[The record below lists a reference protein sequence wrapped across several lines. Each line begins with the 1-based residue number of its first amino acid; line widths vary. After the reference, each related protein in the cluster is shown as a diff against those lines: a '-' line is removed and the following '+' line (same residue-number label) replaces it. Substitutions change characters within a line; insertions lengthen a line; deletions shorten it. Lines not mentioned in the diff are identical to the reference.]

1 MARVWI
7 EDRST
12 QKDYIAAM
20 EKWRAAK
27 RAGSKRA
34 APGRWRVRWYDPN
47 GDPKAKTFG
56 TLPAAEKHQQDTLDR
71 LDKGTYRDP
80 KQGKT
85 LFSEVA
91 AGWFGALRRPGER
104 TRDDYRELLD
114 LYVLPK
120 WGTWPVASIRW
131 ENVSEWLT
139 ELCNAPGK
147 RGKPLSPARIAKI
160 HLVFGMVLKYAVRTG
175 KIATSP
181 AVDHELP
188 QDEDDDDHVYLT
200 HDQLE
205 ALAAAA
211 GEYALLMLVLAYCG
225 IRWGEVSALKA
236 GRVQAS
242 TRRLRIVQAYTRKRG
257 GGLLLKDVK
266 NHEKRSVPLLGSLVA
281 DLRDALKG
289 KGRDALL
296 FTGRDGE
303 PMGYWEFRSAI
314 FDPAVKAA
322 GLDGLGLTPHKLR
335 HTAAS
340 LAIAAGAD
348 VKVVQQMLGHKSAA
362 MTLDVY
368 GHLFPDRLDEVAN
381 ALDAGRASA
390 LAARTALAA

>member
-7 EDRST
+7 EDRAT
-12 QKDYIAAM
+12 QKDYVAAM
-20 EKWRAAK
+20 VKWRAAK
-27 RAGSKRA
+27 KAGSKRA
-34 APGRWRVRWYDPN
+34 EPGRWRVRWYDPD
-47 GDPKAKTFG
+47 GAPKAKTFG
-56 TLPAAEKHQQDTLDR
+56 KLPAAEKHQQETLER

-85 LFSEVA
+85 LFSDVA
-91 AGWFGALRRPGER
+91 AAWFGSLRRPGER
-104 TRDDYRELLD
+104 TKDDYRELLD

-120 WGTWPVASIRW
+120 WGTWPIASIRW
-131 ENVSEWLT
+131 EQVSEWLT
-139 ELCNAPGK
+139 ALCNTPGV
-147 RGKPLSPARIAKI
+147 RGKPLSAGRIAKI
-160 HLVFGMVLKYAVRTG
+160 HLVFGMVLKYAVKTG
-175 KIATSP
+175 KIAASP

-200 HDQLE
+200 HEQVE

-211 GEYALLMLVLAYCG
+211 GEHALLLLVLAYCG
-225 IRWGEVSALKA
+225 IRWGEVSGLKA
-236 GRVQAS
+236 GRVQVAA
-242 TRRLRIVQAYTRKRG
+242 RRLRIVQAYTRKRG

-266 NHEKRSVPLLGSLVA
+266 NHEKRSVPLLGSLVD
-281 DLRDALKG
+281 DLRGAIKG
-289 KGRDALL
+289 RGRDALV
-296 FTGRDGE
+296 FPGADGE
-303 PMGYWEFRSAI
+303 PMTYWEFRSGI

-322 GLDGLGLTPHKLR
+322 GLNDLGLTPHKLR